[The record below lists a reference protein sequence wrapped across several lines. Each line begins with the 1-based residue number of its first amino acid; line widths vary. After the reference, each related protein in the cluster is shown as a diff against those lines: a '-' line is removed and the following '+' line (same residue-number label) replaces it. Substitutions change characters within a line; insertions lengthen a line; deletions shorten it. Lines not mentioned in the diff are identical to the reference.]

1 MSNLVSSSVNNAVNN
16 PVNNPIS
23 NSVSNAVSKQNSDMK
38 LNELKGNAKA
48 RHASKRVGRGTG
60 SGLGKTSGRGH
71 KGAKSRSGFAI
82 GGFEGGQ
89 MPIYRRMPQRGFTN
103 HNSRNWREVTL
114 GRIQRAV
121 DAKSLDLEAVID
133 AEALRQAGLFRKAGD
148 GVRVI
153 QGGGELS
160 AKVRLSVSGISSG
173 ARAKVESLGG
183 EVSLLPDRVGER
195 SRVRR
200 EKRAAKKI
208 HKKASK
214 QNEEKSGDKGGDK
227 SREANAAPPVN
238 ESSATDSA
246 ESNAPATSA

>member
-1 MSNLVSSSVNNAVNN
+1 
-16 PVNNPIS
+16 
-23 NSVSNAVSKQNSDMK
+23 MK
-38 LNELKGNAKA
+38 LNQIRGKPKA
-48 RHASKRVGRGTG
+48 RHARKRVGRGTG

-103 HNSRNWREVTL
+103 HNRRHWREVTL

-121 DAKSLDLEAVID
+121 DAKALDLSGVID
-133 AEALRQAGLFRKAGD
+133 ADAMRQAGLFRKAGD

-160 AKVRLSVSGISSG
+160 AKLNLSVSGISAG

-183 EVSLLPDRVGER
+183 EVSLLPDAQGER
-195 SRVRR
+195 SRARR
-200 EKRAAKKI
+200 EKRVAKKAD
-208 HKKASK
+208 KKANK
-214 QNEEKSGDKGGDK
+214 Q
-227 SREANAAPPVN
+227 A
-238 ESSATDSA
+238 SAKSA
-246 ESNAPATSA
+246 ETTPAPETSAPKTPAAGGAESDAPVASA